1 MIRLVHTA
9 HSVDEDAMTTWAAPG
24 RVNLIG
30 EHTDY
35 NDGFVLPLAIPL
47 RAKVTAASRPDRQ
60 ASVESAQ
67 AGPAASFAVT
77 TAPGEVTGWA
87 AYVAGVLWAL
97 RQLGHRLPGLDLHVD
112 SDVPLGA
119 GLSSSAALTC
129 AVAAAV
135 NVVAELG
142 LDRLALARVAQ
153 VAENDYVGVPC
164 GLMDQM
170 ASMLGRRG
178 HAMLLD
184 TRSLAVEHIA
194 ADFSA
199 AGLTLLVIDTRVR
212 HALADGAYAARRAQC
227 AAAARGL
234 GVSAL
239 RDAARTDLQRLDDPV
254 LVRRARHVVS
264 ENDRVLAAVAALR
277 SHDWAELGRLLA
289 ASHRSLRDDFEVSS
303 AELDVAVDTALAHG
317 ALGAR
322 MTGAGFGGS
331 AIALVPTQLAA
342 QVRGACR
349 EAFADR
355 GLCEP
360 HVFDVVAAD
369 GAARLD

>member
-1 MIRLVHTA
+1 M
-9 HSVDEDAMTTWAAPG
+9 
-24 RVNLIG
+24 NLIG

-35 NDGFVLPLAIPL
+35 NDGLVLPLAIPL
-47 RAKVTAASRPDRQ
+47 RAKVTAASRPDCQ
-60 ASVESAQ
+60 VSVESAQ
-67 AGPAASFAVT
+67 AESLASFAVT
-77 TAPGEVTGWA
+77 PAPGEVAGWS

-97 RQLGHRLPGLDLHVD
+97 RQLGHRLPGLDLRVD

-135 NVVAELG
+135 NEVAELG

-153 VAENDYVGVPC
+153 AAENDYVGVPC

-170 ASMLGRRG
+170 VAMHGRRG
-178 HAMLLD
+178 HCMLLD
-184 TRSLAVEHIA
+184 TRSLEVEHIP

-212 HALADGAYAARRAQC
+212 HALADGAYAARRVQC
-227 AAAARGL
+227 AAAARAL
-234 GVSAL
+234 GVPAL
-239 RDAARTDLQRLDDPV
+239 RDVASTDLQRLDDPA
-254 LVRRARHVVS
+254 LIRRARHVVT
-264 ENDRVLAAVAALR
+264 ETDRVLAAAAALR
-277 SHDWAELGRLLA
+277 AGVWAELGALLT

-303 AELDVAVDTALAHG
+303 PELEVAVDTALAQG

-331 AIALVPTQLAA
+331 AIALVPADRVA
-342 QVRGACR
+342 DVR
-349 EAFADR
+349 EACAEALS
-355 GLCEP
+355 GVGSPEL
-360 HVFDVVAAD
+360 HVFEVAAAD